1 MSVLIPLCYSNTA
14 FIETK
19 IEQLLSF
26 QMNTEKLS
34 IHVMLIAILKT
45 KKNQFHA
52 TSPVLSSTISL
63 KNPMQLACRTLLAEV
78 LSFE

>member
-45 KKNQFHA
+45 KKTVYA
-52 TSPVLSSTISL
+52 TAPVLSSTISL

>member
-1 MSVLIPLCYSNTA
+1 MSVLIPLCCSNTA

-26 QMNTEKLS
+26 QMS
-34 IHVMLIAILKT
+34 IVKFRIHIMLIAILKT
-45 KKNQFHA
+45 KDQFHA
-52 TSPVLSSTISL
+52 TAPVFSTISL
-63 KNPMQLACRTLLAEV
+63 KKSYVIGLSVLAEV

>member
-45 KKNQFHA
+45 KKTQFMPLLQYY
-52 TSPVLSSTISL
+52 PV
-63 KNPMQLACRTLLAEV
+63 QLVLRILCNWLAE
-78 LSFE
+78 LF

>member
-1 MSVLIPLCYSNTA
+1 MCAVEQMSVLILLCCSNTA

-26 QMNTEKLS
+26 QMNILKLS

-45 KKNQFHA
+45 KK
-52 TSPVLSSTISL
+52 TSFMPLLRYLVQLVLRS
-63 KNPMQLACRTLLAEV
+63 PM
-78 LSFE
+78 

>member
-34 IHVMLIAILKT
+34 IHVMMIAILKT
-45 KKNQFHA
+45 KK
-52 TSPVLSSTISL
+52 PVSCHCSSIIQY
-63 KNPMQLACRTLLAEV
+63 N
-78 LSFE
+78 